1 MTKTDVLVIG
11 GSAAGIVAA
20 RTGKTFYPDKD
31 VMLIRR
37 EPTVLVPCG
46 IPYIFGTLK
55 ASDKNVIPDAP
66 LEKVGVKIQIGEVVK
81 IDAENKTCTT
91 RDDQEISFEKLII
104 ATGSTPAVPGWL
116 KGADLENVFLIPKD
130 KVYLDGVREKLDG
143 CKNIAVVGGGFIGV
157 EVADELKKLDKNV
170 TIVELLPHILMLA
183 FDEEVATEAEKALI
197 SRGINIK
204 AGSGIKEILG
214 DKKASGVLLN
224 NGEKMDVDAVILAT
238 GYRPN
243 TAFAKNSGLELNNM
257 GFIRVD
263 EYMRTEKNSDI
274 FAVGDCAEKRD
285 FITGKKIG
293 LMLASTACVEA
304 RLAGFNLYNIGFMKT
319 HNGTIATFCTAIGD
333 AAFGAA
339 GITENQACKEGYDI
353 VTGTYEGISK
363 HPGTLPGANKQ
374 IVKLIAT
381 RESGLL
387 LGGSVIGGP
396 CIGEFINFMSIVIQN
411 RMTVYSALTA
421 QIGTHP
427 LLTGSPIVFPF
438 SMALD
443 EVVKE
448 MRKKSK

>member
-31 VMLIRR
+31 VMLIRK

-55 ASDKNVIPDAP
+55 SSDKNIIPDAA
-66 LEKVGVKIQIGEVVK
+66 LENAGVKIQIGEVEK
-81 IDAENKTCTT
+81 IDADSKTCTT
-91 RDDQEISFEKLII
+91 TDGEEIRFEKLII

-130 KVYLDGVREKLDG
+130 KEYLDSVREKLDG

-157 EVADELKKLDKNV
+157 EVADELKKLGKNV

-183 FDEEVATEAEKALI
+183 FDEEVAIQAEKALI
-197 SRGINIK
+197 SRGINVK

-263 EYMRTEKNSDI
+263 EYMRTEKNADI

-285 FITGKKIG
+285 FITGKKTG

-339 GITENQACKEGYDI
+339 GITENQARKEGLDI

-363 HPGTLPGANKQ
+363 HPGTLPGTNKQ
-374 IVKLIAT
+374 IVKLIASH
-381 RESGLL
+381 ESGLL

-396 CIGEFINFMSIVIQN
+396 CIGEFINFISIVIQN

-443 EVVKE
+443 EVVKKL
-448 MRKKSK
+448 RRNI